1 MASRA
6 SARVATVTRVRR
18 CAEEVRGGLELAWP
32 ARVVA
37 ALAGQAER
45 VASLGDALPAV
56 VTGHTT
62 PACADI
68 GRGSLRVQFSPP
80 PSAHR
85 AREPPE
91 GGLIVGVRVAPHAG
105 FLPAV
110 AAAPGDRGPDRLGR
124 SRAGLAEL
132 VVLAR
137 PTARPST
144 EAELLTCLDDATLRA
159 WAPEGAEAEV
169 AVLARVADFHL
180 GLNANR
186 WLKIR
191 MREIA
196 DAAEPLARN
205 LTAARE
211 EENVEEGAEVVGVL
225 NGVEGGVRPEEG
237 GHAALLRRA
246 GLRPDDAKSGFVSE
260 RPADAAHVFEYWG
273 AGGNTG
279 VSGQVTGFEA
289 RA

>member
-1 MASRA
+1 MSLDA
-6 SARVATVTRVRR
+6 
-18 CAEEVRGGLELAWP
+18 P
-32 ARVVA
+32 ARRRA
-37 ALAGQAER
+37 R
-45 VASLGDALPAV
+45 GD
-56 VTGHTT
+56 
-62 PACADI
+62 
-68 GRGSLRVQFSPP
+68 RS
-80 PSAHR
+80 PSAPR

-246 GLRPDDAKSGFVSE
+246 GLRPDDAESGFVSE